1 MRRVKQQ
8 IKCLYKVALQNIISW
23 TQNYRMLM
31 LLLLI
36 CVIVSQFCS
45 EINTF
50 SSSIGSQ
57 TNVLGVLPYMYSN
70 NISYFRLVIQLGII
84 LMFSNAPFKTDNSLF
99 SVMRTGYVK
108 WCVGQLIYI
117 IGASLIYVISLF
129 LLINI
134 FCIQSLGYSSSWGK
148 TFATLRMI
156 TDFIYPI
163 TEKIQLL
170 YSPLEAFGHTIILIF
185 MLSVFFG
192 LLIFLMSSLIGRSS
206 GLILSV
212 LLVLL
217 GLMPDFCS
225 IPALIAKLSPCSLTQ
240 IGLLDK
246 TGMTL
251 YPSVT
256 YAYTVLGVLIAVLI
270 AANVFI
276 YSNKK
281 IRHKIYAAEV

>member
-1 MRRVKQQ
+1 MKQQ
-8 IKCLYKVALQNIISW
+8 IKCLYKIALQNIISW
-23 TQNYRMLM
+23 AQNYRMLM

-36 CVIVSQFCS
+36 CVIVSQFCT
-45 EINTF
+45 EINDF
-50 SSSIGSQ
+50 SSSIGTQ
-57 TNVLGVLPYMYSN
+57 TNVLGILPYMYSN
-70 NISYFRLVIQLGII
+70 NLSYFRLIIQLGII

-99 SVMRTGYVK
+99 SVMRTGYVR
-108 WCVGQLIYI
+108 WCIGQLLYI
-117 IGASLIYVISLF
+117 IGASLIYVFSL
-129 LLINI
+129 LLLVNI
-134 FCIQSLGYSSSWGK
+134 FCIQTLEYSSSWGK

-156 TDFIYPI
+156 TDFKYPI

-170 YSPLEAFGHTIILIF
+170 YSPFEAFGHTILLIF
-185 MLSVFFG
+185 MLSVFIG
-192 LLIFLMSSLIGRSS
+192 LLIFFMSSLVGKSS

-212 LLVLL
+212 AFVLL

-256 YAYTVLGVLIAVLI
+256 YAYTVLGILIGVLI
-270 AANVFI
+270 AANIFI
-276 YSNKK
+276 YSNKR

>member
-1 MRRVKQQ
+1 MKQQ
-8 IKCLYKVALQNIISW
+8 VVCLCKIALQNIISW
-23 TQNYRMLM
+23 ARNCRMLM

-36 CVIVSQFCS
+36 CVIVSQFCTD
-45 EINTF
+45 IDDF
-50 SSSIGSQ
+50 SSSIRTQ
-57 TNVLGVLPYMYSN
+57 TNVLGILPYMYSSN
-70 NISYFRLVIQLGII
+70 LSYFRLVIQLGII

-99 SVMRTGYVK
+99 SVMRTGYTK
-108 WCVGQLIYI
+108 WCIGQLLYI

-129 LLINI
+129 LLTNI
-134 FCIQSLGYSSSWGK
+134 FCIKTLGYSNSWGK
-148 TFATLRMI
+148 TFATLRMMN
-156 TDFIYPI
+156 DFVYPI

-170 YSPLEAFGHTIILIF
+170 YSPFEAFGHTILLIF

-212 LLVLL
+212 MLVLL

-225 IPALIAKLSPCSLTQ
+225 IPALIAKISPCSLTQ
-240 IGLLDK
+240 ISLLDK

-256 YAYTVLGVLIAVLI
+256 YAYTVLGILIAVLI
-270 AANVFI
+270 AANIFI
-276 YSNKK
+276 YSNRK

>member
-1 MRRVKQQ
+1 MKRQL
-8 IKCLYKVALQNIISW
+8 KCIYKIALQNIISW
-23 TQNYRMLM
+23 AQNYRMVM

-36 CVIVSQFCS
+36 CATVSQFCG
-45 EINTF
+45 EINNF
-50 SSSIGSQ
+50 SSSIGVQ
-57 TNVLGVLPYMYSN
+57 TNVLGILPYMYSN
-70 NISYFRLVIQLGII
+70 NITYFRLIIQLGII
-84 LMFSNAPFKTDNSLF
+84 LMFSDAPFKSSNSLF
-99 SVMRTGYVK
+99 CVMRTGYIK
-108 WCVGQLIYI
+108 WCVGQLLYI
-117 IGASLIYVISLF
+117 IGASFIYVISLF
-129 LLINI
+129 FLTNI
-134 FCIQSLGYSSSWGK
+134 FCIQTLGYSTSWGK
-148 TFATLRMI
+148 TFATLRMV

-170 YSPLEAFGHTIILIF
+170 YNPIEAFWNTILLIF

-192 LLIFLMSSLIGRSS
+192 SLIFFMSSLVGRSS

-212 LLVLL
+212 FLVLL
-217 GLMPDFCS
+217 GIMPDFCS

-251 YPSVT
+251 YPSVA
-256 YAYTVLGVLIAVLI
+256 YAYTVLGILIVVLIS
-270 AANVFI
+270 ANIFI

>member
-1 MRRVKQQ
+1 MKQQ
-8 IKCLYKVALQNIISW
+8 FKCIYKIALQNIISW
-23 TQNYRMLM
+23 ARNYRMLM

-36 CVIVSQFCS
+36 CAVVSQFCT
-45 EINTF
+45 EINNF
-50 SSSIGSQ
+50 SSLIGTK
-57 TNVLGVLPYMYSN
+57 TNVLGILPYMYSN
-70 NISYFRLVIQLGII
+70 NLSYFRLVIQLGII
-84 LMFSNAPFKTDNSLF
+84 LMFSNAPFKNDNSLF
-99 SVMRTGYVK
+99 SVMRTGYAK
-108 WCVGQLIYI
+108 WCIGQLLYI
-117 IGASLIYVISLF
+117 ICASLIYVILLF
-129 LLINI
+129 LLTNI
-134 FCIQSLGYSSSWGK
+134 FCIQTLGYSNSWGK
-148 TFATLRMI
+148 TFATLRLK
-156 TDFIYPI
+156 TEFTYPI

-170 YSPLEAFGHTIILIF
+170 YSPLEAFWHTVLLIF

-192 LLIFLMSSLIGRSS
+192 LLIFLMSSLIGKSS

-217 GLMPDFCS
+217 GLMPKFCS

-256 YAYTVLGVLIAVLI
+256 YAYTALGILIAVLI
-270 AANVFI
+270 AANIFI

>member
-1 MRRVKQQ
+1 MRQQ
-8 IKCLYKVALQNIISW
+8 IKCIYKIALQNIISW
-23 TQNYRMLM
+23 VQNYRMLM

-36 CVIVSQFCS
+36 CAIVSQFCT
-45 EINTF
+45 EINSF
-50 SSSIGSQ
+50 SSSIGAQ

-70 NISYFRLVIQLGII
+70 NRSYFRLVIQLGII

-108 WCVGQLIYI
+108 WCVGQILYI
-117 IGASLIYVISLF
+117 IGASLIYVFSLF
-129 LLINI
+129 LLTNI
-134 FCIQSLGYSSSWGK
+134 FCIQTLGYSVSWGK
-148 TFATLRMI
+148 TFATLRLR

-163 TEKIQLL
+163 TEKVQLL
-170 YSPLEAFGHTIILIF
+170 YSPLEAFGHTVLLIF

-192 LLIFLMSSLIGRSS
+192 LLIFLMSSLFGKAS
-206 GLILSV
+206 GLILAV
-212 LLVLL
+212 AFALL

-256 YAYTVLGVLIAVLI
+256 YAYTVLGILIAALI
-270 AANVFI
+270 AANIFI
-276 YSNKK
+276 YSNKR

>member
-1 MRRVKQQ
+1 MKQR
-8 IKCLYKVALQNIISW
+8 IKCLCRIAIQDVISW
-23 TQNYRMLM
+23 TRNYRMLM
-31 LLLLI
+31 LLLLM
-36 CVIVSQFCS
+36 CASVSQFCS
-45 EINTF
+45 EIDNF
-50 SSSIGSQ
+50 SSSISTQ
-57 TNVLGVLPYMYSN
+57 TNVWGVLPYMYSN
-70 NISYFRLVIQLGII
+70 SRSYFRLVIQLGIV

-99 SVMRTGYVK
+99 SVMRTGYTK
-108 WCVGQLIYI
+108 WCIGQLLYI

-129 LLINI
+129 LLTNI
-134 FCIQSLGYSSSWGK
+134 FCIKTLGYSNSWGK
-148 TFATLRMI
+148 TFATLRMMN
-156 TDFIYPI
+156 DFVYPI

-170 YSPLEAFGHTIILIF
+170 YSPFEAFGHTILLIF

-212 LLVLL
+212 MLVLL

-225 IPALIAKLSPCSLTQ
+225 IPALIAKISPCSLTQ
-240 IGLLDK
+240 ISLLDK

-256 YAYTVLGVLIAVLI
+256 YAYTVLGILIAVLI
-270 AANVFI
+270 AANIFI
-276 YSNKK
+276 YSNRK

>member
-1 MRRVKQQ
+1 MKQQ
-8 IKCLYKVALQNIISW
+8 LKCLSKIALQNIISW
-23 TQNYRMLM
+23 AQNYRMLM

-36 CVIVSQFCS
+36 CAIVSQFCT
-45 EINTF
+45 EINDF
-50 SSSIGSQ
+50 SSSIRTQ
-57 TNVLGVLPYMYSN
+57 TNALGILPYMYSN

-108 WCVGQLIYI
+108 WCVGQLLYI
-117 IGASLIYVISLF
+117 IAASLIYVFSLF
-129 LLINI
+129 LLTNV
-134 FCIQSLGYSSSWGK
+134 FCIQTLGYSSSWGK
-148 TFATLRMI
+148 TFATLRFKS
-156 TDFIYPI
+156 DFIYPI
-163 TEKIQLL
+163 NEKIQLL
-170 YSPLEAFGHTIILIF
+170 YSPLEAFGHTVLLIF

-212 LLVLL
+212 MLVLL

-240 IGLLDK
+240 INLLDK

-256 YAYTVLGVLIAVLI
+256 YAYAVLGILIAVLT
-270 AANVFI
+270 AANIFI
-276 YSNKK
+276 YSNKR

>member
-1 MRRVKQQ
+1 MKQQ
-8 IKCLYKVALQNIISW
+8 IKCLCKIALQNIISW
-23 TQNYRMLM
+23 VQNYRMLM

-36 CVIVSQFCS
+36 CASISQFCT
-45 EINTF
+45 EINNF
-50 SSSIGSQ
+50 SSSIGAQ
-57 TNVLGVLPYMYSN
+57 TNVWGILPYMYSN
-70 NISYFRLVIQLGII
+70 TKSYFRLIIQLGII
-84 LMFSNAPFKTDNSLF
+84 LMFSNAPFKKDNSLF

-108 WCVGQLIYI
+108 WCVGQLLYI

-129 LLINI
+129 LLTNI
-134 FCIQSLGYSSSWGK
+134 FCIQTLEYSNSWGK
-148 TFATLRMI
+148 TFTTLRMI
-156 TDFIYPI
+156 TDFKYPI
-163 TEKIQLL
+163 SEKIYLL
-170 YSPLEAFGHTIILIF
+170 YSPIEAFLHTVLLIF
-185 MLSVFFG
+185 MLSVLLG

-256 YAYTVLGVLIAVLI
+256 YAYTVLGILIFVLI
-270 AANVFI
+270 AANIFI

>member
-1 MRRVKQQ
+1 MKQQ
-8 IKCLYKVALQNIISW
+8 VVCLCKIALQNIISW
-23 TQNYRMLM
+23 ARNCRMLM

-36 CVIVSQFCS
+36 CVIVSQFCTD
-45 EINTF
+45 IDDF
-50 SSSIGSQ
+50 SSSIRTQ
-57 TNVLGVLPYMYSN
+57 TNVLGILPYMYSSN
-70 NISYFRLVIQLGII
+70 LSYFRLVIQLGII

-99 SVMRTGYVK
+99 SVMRTGYTK
-108 WCVGQLIYI
+108 WCIGQLLYI

-129 LLINI
+129 LLTNI
-134 FCIQSLGYSSSWGK
+134 FCIKTLGYSNSWGK
-148 TFATLRMI
+148 TFATLRMMN
-156 TDFIYPI
+156 DFVYPI

-170 YSPLEAFGHTIILIF
+170 YSPFEAFGHTILLIF

-212 LLVLL
+212 MLVLL

-240 IGLLDK
+240 ISLLDK

-256 YAYTVLGVLIAVLI
+256 YAYTVLGILIAVLI
-270 AANVFI
+270 AANIFI
-276 YSNKK
+276 YSNRK

>member
-1 MRRVKQQ
+1 MKQK
-8 IKCLYKVALQNIISW
+8 IKCCCKIALQNIISW

-31 LLLLI
+31 LLLLM
-36 CVIVSQFCS
+36 CASVSQFCT
-45 EINTF
+45 EISDF
-50 SSSIGSQ
+50 SSSIGTQ
-57 TNVLGVLPYMYSN
+57 TNVLGILPYMYSN
-70 NISYFRLVIQLGII
+70 NKSYFRLVIQLGII

-108 WCVGQLIYI
+108 WCVGQLMYI
-117 IGASLIYVISLF
+117 IGASMIYVVSLF
-129 LLINI
+129 LLTNI
-134 FCIQSLGYSSSWGK
+134 LCMQTLAYSNSWGK
-148 TFATLRMI
+148 TFSTLRFK
-156 TDFIYPI
+156 TDFTYPI
-163 TEKIQLL
+163 AEKIQLL
-170 YSPLEAFGHTIILIF
+170 YSPLEAFWNTVLLIF

-192 LLIFLMSSLIGRSS
+192 LLIFLMSSLIGKSS

-240 IGLLDK
+240 ISLLDK
-246 TGMTL
+246 TGITS

-256 YAYTVLGVLIAVLI
+256 YAYSVLGVLIAVLI
-270 AANVFI
+270 VANVFI
-276 YSNKK
+276 YGNKR

>member
-1 MRRVKQQ
+1 MKQR
-8 IKCLYKVALQNIISW
+8 IKCIYKIALQNIISW
-23 TQNYRMLM
+23 SQNYRMLILV
-31 LLLLI
+31 LLTST
-36 CVIVSQFCS
+36 IVSQFCD
-45 EINTF
+45 EINSF
-50 SSSIGSQ
+50 SSSIGAQ
-57 TNVLGVLPYMYSN
+57 TNVLGILPYMYSN
-70 NISYFRLVIQLGII
+70 NKSYFRLVIQLGIV

-108 WCVGQLIYI
+108 WCAGQLLYI
-117 IGASLIYVISLF
+117 IGSSIIYVILLF
-129 LLINI
+129 LLTNI
-134 FCIQSLGYSSSWGK
+134 FCIKTLGYSDSWGK
-148 TFATLRMI
+148 TFATLRFR

-170 YSPLEAFGHTIILIF
+170 YNPLEAFLHTVLLIF

-206 GLILSV
+206 GIILSV

-240 IGLLDK
+240 INLLDK

-256 YAYTVLGVLIAVLI
+256 YAYIVLGTLIAILFV
-270 AANVFI
+270 ANFFI
-276 YSNKK
+276 YSNKR

>member
-1 MRRVKQQ
+1 MKQK
-8 IKCLYKVALQNIISW
+8 IKCSCKIALLNITSW
-23 TQNYRMLM
+23 AQNYRMLM

-36 CVIVSQFCS
+36 CASISQFCA
-45 EINTF
+45 EINSF
-50 SSSIGSQ
+50 SSSIGEQ
-57 TNVLGVLPYMYSN
+57 TNVVGILPYMYN
-70 NISYFRLVIQLGII
+70 NNKSYFRLIIQLGII

-99 SVMRTGYVK
+99 SIMRTGYVK
-108 WCVGQLIYI
+108 WCIGQILYI
-117 IGASLIYVISLF
+117 IGASVIYVVSLF
-129 LLINI
+129 LLTNI
-134 FCIQSLGYSSSWGK
+134 FCIQTLGYSNSWGK
-148 TFATLRMI
+148 TFATLRMV

-170 YSPLEAFGHTIILIF
+170 YSPLEAFGHTVLLVL
-185 MLSVFFG
+185 MLSVFLG
-192 LLIFLMSSLIGRSS
+192 LLIFLMSSLIGKSS
-206 GLILSV
+206 GLILAV
-212 LLVLL
+212 GLVLL

-251 YPSVT
+251 YPSVV
-256 YAYTVLGVLIAVLI
+256 YAYTVLGSSIVILI
-270 AANVFI
+270 AANLFI

>member
-8 IKCLYKVALQNIISW
+8 IKCLYKIVLQNIISW
-23 TQNYRMLM
+23 SRNYRMLM
-31 LLLLI
+31 LLILI
-36 CVIVSQFCS
+36 CVTVSQFCT
-45 EINTF
+45 EINNF
-50 SSSIGSQ
+50 SASIGAS
-57 TNVLGVLPYMYSN
+57 TNVLGIMPYMYSN

-99 SVMRTGYVK
+99 IVVRTGYVK
-108 WCVGQLIYI
+108 WCIGQLLYIAAASLIYI
-117 IGASLIYVISLF
+117 ISLF
-129 LLINI
+129 ILTNL
-134 FCIQSLGYSSSWGK
+134 FCIQTLGYSVSWGK
-148 TFATLRMI
+148 TFATLRMVS
-156 TDFIYPI
+156 DFTYPI

-170 YSPLEAFGHTIILIF
+170 YSPPEAFMHTVVLMF

-192 LLIFLMSSLIGRSS
+192 LLIFFMSSLIGRAS

-225 IPALIAKLSPCSLTQ
+225 IPALIAKISPCSLTQ

-251 YPSVT
+251 YPSVA
-256 YAYTVLGVLIAVLI
+256 YAYTVLGILIAVLT
-270 AANVFI
+270 AANIFI
-276 YSNKK
+276 YSNRR
-281 IRHKIYAAEV
+281 IRHKIYASEV